1 MKLFVFGA
9 TGNAGQAILQE
20 ALTRGHSVTAAAR
33 QAGYFHPVAGKT
45 GKAHVVTTDALDA
58 NVSDAIKGHDAVI
71 VAVSGRKTGHHT
83 VAHVANNLLAALPAA
98 GVTRLIWVGGAG
110 SLEVAPGVALVNTPQ
125 FPAIY
130 KEEALGQAAALD
142 VLKASNTSV
151 NWTYISPAAL
161 IGPGGRSGTYRV
173 GGDQLLIDTAGN
185 STISWIDYAVAL
197 LDEVE
202 KNAHPK
208 ARIGVAY

>member
-1 MKLFVFGA
+1 MKLFIFGV

-33 QAGYFHPVAGKT
+33 QTGYFHPIGSEQ
-45 GKAHVVTTDALDA
+45 VVTADALDV
-58 NVSDAIKGHDAVI
+58 NVSEAIKGHDAVI
-71 VAVSGRKTGHHT
+71 VAVSGRKTGHDT
-83 VAHVANNLLAALPAA
+83 VAKIANNLLAALPAA
-98 GVTRLIWVGGAG
+98 GVSRLIWVGGAG
-110 SLEVAPGVALVNTPQ
+110 SLEVAPGVALFNTPQ
-125 FPAIY
+125 FPAVY

-142 VLKASNTSV
+142 VLKSSNTEV

-161 IGPGGRSGTYRV
+161 IGPGGRSGNYRT
-173 GGDQLLIDTAGN
+173 GGDQLLTDAAGN
-185 STISWIDYAVAL
+185 SSISWIDYAVAL

-202 KNAHPK
+202 NNAHPQ